1 MESFESE
8 EQNLV
13 LDVLGNGETV
23 KLGENR
29 CNMISVGDYSLC
41 RVLYNL
47 EPVKKFWGKIRENS
61 IPLIQRHGLLECC
74 LRA

>member
-47 EPVKKFWGKIRENS
+47 EPVKVLGGDQKE
-61 IPLIQRHGLLECC
+61 
-74 LRA
+74 

>member
-29 CNMISVGDYSLC
+29 CNMISVGQWVIILSAEFC
-41 RVLYNL
+41 TI
-47 EPVKKFWGKIRENS
+47 WS
-61 IPLIQRHGLLECC
+61 Q
-74 LRA
+74 LRSFGWRSERIAFH

>member
-23 KLGENR
+23 KLDESR

-41 RVLYNL
+41 RVLQ
-47 EPVKKFWGKIRENS
+47 PVKKFWGEIRENS
-61 IPLIQRHGLLECC
+61 IPLIQRHGLLECYS
-74 LRA
+74 RA